1 MTTMAAHSARRIAW
15 TRRRRAFGRAWRE
28 YRRSKTGM
36 IGLSILV
43 LAVLMALAAPLL
55 AAETELRAV
64 NSLGNPTWAPPSEF
78 GPLGTDNLGRSVWA
92 QFVWGARISLLVG
105 LAATFLAIFVGTIVG
120 VTAGFFG
127 GRMGGVLMR
136 LTEWFLVIPFL
147 PLAIVL
153 AAVLGPSIEN
163 IIFVI
168 GITSWPATARLLRAQ
183 VLSLKERLYVDRSRA
198 LGASNNH
205 LMGRHILPNVAPL
218 ILANTTLTV
227 PVAILSE
234 TTLSFLGLGDPSRA
248 SWGKMLEEAFS
259 AGSLTREAWWYFLPP
274 GLGIMLVVL
283 AFTLC
288 GQALET
294 TLDPRL
300 RERALVTPLLSV
312 RDLHVTYAGGVPAV
326 RGVSLDLDQGE
337 TLGLAGESGSGKTT
351 LGNALL
357 RLLPRG
363 TTVTGEV
370 LLEGEDVLAM
380 KPGRLRAVRWT
391 DLAIVFQGALHTLNP
406 VQTVGAQIGE
416 AIELH
421 DPKLGRARARRRV
434 AELLELVGIP
444 DRRAGDYP
452 HQLSGGQRQR
462 VLIALA
468 LACSPQILIADEP
481 TTALDLMVQAQV
493 LRLLDQLQK
502 DLGLA
507 VLFITHDLS
516 TLAAVC
522 RRLAIMYAGRIV
534 EEGPS
539 EAVFAQPAHPY
550 TQALAAAF
558 PIIGDPAFRR
568 KPSGLPGDPP
578 DPRDLPTGCPFHPR
592 CPQVQP
598 VCPTLDVEL
607 WPAGPSRLAACCL
620 VLPEAKPA

>member
-1 MTTMAAHSARRIAW
+1 M
-15 TRRRRAFGRAWRE
+15 
-28 YRRSKTGM
+28 
-36 IGLSILV
+36 
-43 LAVLMALAAPLL
+43 
-55 AAETELRAV
+55 
-64 NSLGNPTWAPPSEF
+64 
-78 GPLGTDNLGRSVWA
+78 
-92 QFVWGARISLLVG
+92 
-105 LAATFLAIFVGTIVG
+105 
-120 VTAGFFG
+120 
-127 GRMGGVLMR
+127 
-136 LTEWFLVIPFL
+136 
-147 PLAIVL
+147 
-153 AAVLGPSIEN
+153 
-163 IIFVI
+163 
-168 GITSWPATARLLRAQ
+168 
-183 VLSLKERLYVDRSRA
+183 
-198 LGASNNH
+198 
-205 LMGRHILPNVAPL
+205 
-218 ILANTTLTV
+218 
-227 PVAILSE
+227 
-234 TTLSFLGLGDPSRA
+234 
-248 SWGKMLEEAFS
+248 
-259 AGSLTREAWWYFLPP
+259 
-274 GLGIMLVVL
+274 
-283 AFTLC
+283 
-288 GQALET
+288 
-294 TLDPRL
+294 
-300 RERALVTPLLSV
+300 TPLLSV

-421 DPKLGRARARRRV
+421 DPRLGRGRARRRV
-434 AELLELVGIP
+434 EELLELVGIP
-444 DRRAGDYP
+444 ERRAGDYP

-539 EAVFAQPAHPY
+539 EAVFADPAHPY

-592 CPQVQP
+592 CPKAVD